1 MIDEHPVEGGDFQ
14 EEVVDDRTSDG
25 SDEEGVILFGL
36 GEVDVQVAEM
46 KVPHRGYFE
55 TYVDCRM
62 LLMLWHPVQVRVA
75 EDQRVIDVAL
85 WQIVVEMKFV
95 EETSDDVL
103 VVHGEESFEA
113 WEIDG
118 GLKMRGWW
126 KKEVMVRREGR
137 RGMTWARVDAMIS
150 F

>member
-55 TYVDCRM
+55 NYVDCRM
-62 LLMLWHPVQVRVA
+62 LLMPWHPFRYA
-75 EDQRVIDVAL
+75 SQR
-85 WQIVVEMKFV
+85 
-95 EETSDDVL
+95 T
-103 VVHGEESFEA
+103 
-113 WEIDG
+113 
-118 GLKMRGWW
+118 RG
-126 KKEVMVRREGR
+126 
-137 RGMTWARVDAMIS
+137 
-150 F
+150 

>member
-1 MIDEHPVEGGDFQ
+1 M
-14 EEVVDDRTSDG
+14 
-25 SDEEGVILFGL
+25 
-36 GEVDVQVAEM
+36 A
-46 KVPHRGYFE
+46 
-55 TYVDCRM
+55 
-62 LLMLWHPVQVRVA
+62 PVQVRVA